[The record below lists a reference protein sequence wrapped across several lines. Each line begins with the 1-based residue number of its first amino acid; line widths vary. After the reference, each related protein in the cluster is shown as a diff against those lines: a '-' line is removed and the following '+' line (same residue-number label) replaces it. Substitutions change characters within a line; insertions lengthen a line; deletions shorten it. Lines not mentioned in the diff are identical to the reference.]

1 MKKIILLLTFTLL
14 LVSCSSDDNN
24 SSGSDGNGNTT
35 NGNVNYD
42 FKININGVEHK
53 VQGNTSGFGTGISGN
68 SYLFNPNSCQAQIS
82 NTTSLTF
89 KIADITKPNFVS
101 GQTLFMMLN
110 IPNCQVGQ
118 NQAEFAIFQS
128 PVYDIF
134 SSNLVIPNGYWGFQQ
149 NSGTYSSSTITST
162 RNKITVNIT
171 DMGTSLTSSV
181 TSSGQSF
188 NYGNTFK
195 GNFTGPV
202 YLPSTISGS
211 QCNYNTPMQLD
222 MSFSAYRIN

>member
-24 SSGSDGNGNTT
+24 SSGSNGNGNTT

-53 VQGNTSGFGTGISGN
+53 VQGNTSGFGTGVSGN
-68 SYLFNPNSCQAQIS
+68 YYGLNPNSCEAIIS
-82 NTTSLTF
+82 NTTQLTF

-101 GQTLFMMLN
+101 GQTLYLIIS

-118 NQAEFAIFQS
+118 NQAEFSLFES
-128 PVYDIF
+128 PVYDTF
-134 SSNLVIPNGYWGFQQ
+134 CSNLTYGSNGFEQ
-149 NSGTYSSSTITST
+149 NSGIYSVSNN
-162 RNKITVNIT
+162 NKITINIT
-171 DMGTSLTSSV
+171 DMGTSSIF
-181 TSSGQSF
+181 SGQSF
-188 NYGNTFK
+188 NYGNTLK

-202 YLPSTISGS
+202 YLASTLSGGLS
-211 QCNYNTPMQLD
+211 NYNIPMQLN

>member
-1 MKKIILLLTFTLL
+1 MLGERKNMKKSILFLTIASLFL
-14 LVSCSSDDNN
+14 SCSN
-24 SSGSDGNGNTT
+24 SDGSGGGNSA
-35 NGNVNYD
+35 GNVNY
-42 FKININGVEHK
+42 FFNININGVEHK
-53 VQGNTSGFGTGISGN
+53 VQGNTSGFDSGFNGN

-128 PVYDIF
+128 PVYDTF
-134 SSNLVIPNGYWGFQQ
+134 SSNLLIPNGFWGFQQ
-149 NSGTYSSSTITST
+149 NSGTYSSSTITK
-162 RNKITVNIT
+162 NKITVNIT

-181 TSSGQSF
+181 TPSGQSF
-188 NYGNTFK
+188 NYGNTLK

-202 YLPSTISGS
+202 YLPSSSSGS

-222 MSFSAYRIN
+222 MNFSAYRIN

>member
-24 SSGSDGNGNTT
+24 SSGSNGNGNTT
-35 NGNVNYD
+35 NGNVNYY

-68 SYLFNPNSCQAQIS
+68 SYLFNPNSCQALIS
-82 NTTSLTF
+82 NTTQLTF
-89 KIADITKPNFVS
+89 KIADITRPNFVS
-101 GQTLFMMLN
+101 GQTLNLLIY

-118 NQAEFAIFQS
+118 NQADFIMFQS
-128 PVYDIF
+128 PVYDTF
-134 SSNLVIPNGYWGFQQ
+134 CLNSSIPNGTLWGFHQ
-149 NSGTYSSSTITST
+149 NSGIRNHSNSN
-162 RNKITVNIT
+162 RNKITINIT
-171 DMGTSLTSSV
+171 DMGTPSNFS
-181 TSSGQSF
+181 QSF
-188 NYGNTFK
+188 TYGNTFK

-202 YLPSTISGS
+202 YLPSTFLSG
-211 QCNYNTPMQLD
+211 QCNDNIPMQLN